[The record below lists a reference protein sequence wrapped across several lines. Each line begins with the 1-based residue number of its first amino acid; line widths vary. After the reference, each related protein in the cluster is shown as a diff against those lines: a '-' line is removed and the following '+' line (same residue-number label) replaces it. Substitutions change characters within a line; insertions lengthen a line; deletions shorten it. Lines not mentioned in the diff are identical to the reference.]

1 MEYLEDDHNQV
12 YIGTHDLD
20 IVLRVNDEC
29 TERTSWDLIDYEN
42 GQECLYTCYDMYLA
56 HLLIKLGKP

>member
-1 MEYLEDDHNQV
+1 MEHLEDDHNQV
-12 YIGTHDLD
+12 IINLYDMD

-29 TERTSWDLIDYEN
+29 TEHTSWDLIDYEN
-42 GQECLYTCYDMYLA
+42 GQECLYTCYDMELA